1 MKLEID
7 REELKKA
14 FSIAAGVVF
23 GTFCAFKFLVD
34 KGIIKEI
41 ADKLNRQL
49 GNNENKELE
58 DKTK

>member
-1 MKLEID
+1 MLYIVLLEFQ
-7 REELKKA
+7 KV
-14 FSIAAGVVF
+14 SAAGVIL
-23 GTFCAFKFLVD
+23 GSFCAFKFLVD

-49 GNNENKELE
+49 GSNKNRELE

>member
-7 REELKKA
+7 KKELKRA
-14 FSIAAGVVF
+14 FSVAAGVIL
-23 GTFCAFKFLVD
+23 GSFCAFKFLVD

-49 GNNENKELE
+49 GSNKNKELE

>member
-7 REELKKA
+7 KEELKKA
-14 FSIAAGVVF
+14 FSIGAGIVF
-23 GTFCAFKFLVD
+23 GTICAFKFLVD
-34 KGIIKEI
+34 RGIIKEM

-49 GNNENKELE
+49 GSNKNKELE